1 MVAIVMLILGL
12 SLSCAREPPRA
23 QSRERQKILE
33 TATAR
38 EVTCAKAHT
47 CLARIEKHGTNERRP
62 GDEIGLAGVPGPH
75 MPSL

>member
-12 SLSCAREPPRA
+12 SLSCARTAARA
-23 QSRERQKILE
+23 ERRQKSE

-75 MPSL
+75 L

>member
-23 QSRERQKILE
+23 QSDRKLE

-75 MPSL
+75 L